1 MYCVKNWQDKNT
13 RILIKYINIDKL
25 IEKLFFEK
33 EKTDKGRKKAT
44 QKKNTCSKELETG
57 KKHDSD
63 Y

>member
-1 MYCVKNWQDKNT
+1 
-13 RILIKYINIDKL
+13 LIKYINIDKL